1 MRKKLEGTAIKGR
14 GKREHKSKRGKRQ
27 VTRWRV

>member
-14 GKREHKSKRGKRQ
+14 GRENTSAREVRDK
-27 VTRWRV
+27 